1 MITCAARNPEGK
13 RERRSYIKRAL
24 AVMLCCVFVVGLM
37 PPPRAKATA
46 AVGAIAASGA
56 VESFGVLSGIGTLL
70 LTAAGVDFNNGYLTL
85 SDSLYYGST
94 SYDSGYELWK
104 WVQETKAENQAMFDW
119 FSAVHETVTAA
130 GGFQAGQ
137 TFDVPAEVL
146 EGARAW
152 AVQHY
157 DFSSG
162 AITVTQNYIASD
174 NGSVIV
180 FSSPVIWSSSG
191 ATIKA
196 SDFSFGT
203 TFKLDDTFSLNGV
216 TYTFK
221 NTVSTYVGRFTGWAS
236 VGADGSYND
245 IYGIGSVITD
255 PTETV
260 GFLGYYDGSLRFGYW
275 WGSFDRCSWCEP
287 KLGVSVSSVLE
298 SASTLTGSDVL
309 GVPVTE
315 DLKVK
320 VPDVPMTQVGAVTLP
335 VVGAL
340 TREDVLVGTL
350 DPDVPAE
357 SAVPTTA
364 PAEGDKVGDIAL
376 EDVAAAQPSLSAV
389 FVSKFPFCIPWDF
402 VQAVK
407 LLASS
412 PKAPVIE
419 FDPLAKLEPLFGGRS
434 RGDTTVTLDMSDY
447 EYLGGFCRWITT
459 IMFCAAL
466 IGLTKKLIWT
476 A

>member
-13 RERRSYIKRAL
+13 RERRSYIQRAL
-24 AVMLCCVFVVGLM
+24 AVMLCCVLVMGLM
-37 PPPRAKATA
+37 PLPRAKATA

-119 FSAVHETVTAA
+119 FSAVHETVTEA

-162 AITVTQNYIASD
+162 AITVNQYGMYSGDYSITFVRFPSD
-174 NGSVIV
+174 AVANSWAVPVAYGSIVSFPSSYTFTLNGKSYVYDFANSAYSVSVNSAITADGG
-180 FSSPVIWSSSG
+180 FSTGAAPMWYLAQDTSGHKYLTVTTYEISSG
-191 ATIKA
+191 KVVAGCGYNASSLSYKFLCVDSFLNTLSSTI
-196 SDFSFGT
+196 
-203 TFKLDDTFSLNGV
+203 
-216 TYTFK
+216 
-221 NTVSTYVGRFTGWAS
+221 
-236 VGADGSYND
+236 
-245 IYGIGSVITD
+245 
-255 PTETV
+255 
-260 GFLGYYDGSLRFGYW
+260 
-275 WGSFDRCSWCEP
+275 
-287 KLGVSVSSVLE
+287 
-298 SASTLTGSDVL
+298 TGSDVL

-315 DLKVK
+315 DQKVK